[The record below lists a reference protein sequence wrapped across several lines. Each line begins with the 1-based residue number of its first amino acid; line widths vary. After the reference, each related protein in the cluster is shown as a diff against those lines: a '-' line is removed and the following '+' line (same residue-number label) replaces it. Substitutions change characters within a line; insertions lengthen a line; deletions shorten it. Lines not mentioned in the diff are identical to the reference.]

1 MSNFTFIKRSTLTA
15 SFITLASFTITATPS
30 QAVSI
35 DFSSWETFGDVTTPG
50 LGQTNLSNDGL
61 VADDFPATSGTFSFS
76 GIPAGDAFGSL
87 QSFLGVNS
95 DALDINGFAWEGSA
109 IKSTYLAQAGEKFN
123 FNWNFLTNEST
134 YNDFAFLV
142 VDGTVTKLA
151 DITNATNGSSFFNR
165 ETGVNSF
172 TYTFNSSKNYTVALG
187 VVDLDDPG
195 TTSAFK
201 VSNANIQEVPE
212 PATMMGLLVALGF
225 STRMVKRL
233 RNQA

>member
-50 LGQTNLSNDGL
+50 LSQTNLSNDGL
-61 VADDFPATSGTFSFS
+61 VADDFPATSGTFNFS

-87 QSFLGVNS
+87 QSFLGVSS

-151 DITNATNGSSFFNR
+151 DFTNATNGSSFFNQ

-212 PATMMGLLVALGF
+212 PGTMMGLLVALGF